1 MSKKK
6 NILKN
11 LKSNKK
17 TFRKKIDNSNKELK
31 LNDKE
36 LLTQSLNNFKEKH
49 LRLRAE
55 YDNYIKRSEKEISR
69 ILKYDGENVIKF
81 FLSISDDLT
90 RVINSSKNQKSK
102 YVIDLVNGIKLI
114 QDKLKNKLKSVGVES
129 FDSKDSKFDPE
140 LHDAMM
146 TKESKDYDDSI
157 IIEEFEKGYKY
168 KDKVI
173 RHSKVIVN
181 SIQSKENKS

>member
-11 LKSNKK
+11 LKSNTKK
-17 TFRKKIDNSNKELK
+17 FRKKIDNSNKKLK
-31 LNDKE
+31 LNDE
-36 LLTQSLNNFKEKH
+36 QLLTESLNNFKEKH

-55 YDNYIKRSEKEISR
+55 FDNYIKRSEKEISR
-69 ILKYDGENVIKF
+69 FLKYDGDNIIKS
-81 FLSISDDLT
+81 FLSISDDLS
-90 RVINSSKNQKSK
+90 RVIDSCKNQKSK
-102 YVIDLVNGIKLI
+102 YFVDLANGIKLI
-114 QDKLKNKLKSVGVES
+114 QDKLKNKLKSVGVET
-129 FDSKDSKFDPE
+129 FDSKGSKFDPE

-146 TKESKDYDDSI
+146 TKESKDYDDGI

-173 RHSKVIVN
+173 RHSKVVVN
-181 SIQSKENKS
+181 SIQSKGNKS

>member
-17 TFRKKIDNSNKELK
+17 NSRKKIDNSNKELK
-31 LNDKE
+31 LTNE
-36 LLTQSLNNFKEKH
+36 QLLTESLNSFEEKH

-69 ILKYDGENVIKF
+69 VLKYDGENVIKS
-81 FLSISDDLT
+81 FLSISDDLN
-90 RVINSSKNQKSK
+90 RVIDSSKNQKSK
-102 YVIDLVNGIKLI
+102 YVIDLLNGIKLI
-114 QDKLKNKLKSVGVES
+114 QDKLKNKLKSVGVEK
-129 FDSKDSKFDPE
+129 FDAKGLKFDPE

-146 TKESKDYDDSI
+146 TKESKDYDHGI
-157 IIEEFEKGYKY
+157 IIEEFEKGYKIN
-168 KDKVI
+168 DKII
-173 RHSKVIVN
+173 RHSKVIV
-181 SIQSKENKS
+181 SKGKK